1 MKRDGFALVMA
12 IGMLVVIAT
21 IMALAIQL
29 NSHTSKRV
37 IDDYIK
43 NQAQLYAKNGAEFAI
58 YKISKEFNSSKD
70 PCSIRNIN
78 TKLDGIYDLNITLS
92 YAFSDHNKTQTCGND
107 NTNKLNIYIPNL
119 MDANGSREYGYV
131 KIDVFVNTNTS
142 DVTTEAIKIYKSYL
156 EDITP
161 YLK

>member
-1 MKRDGFALVMA
+1 LRRDGFALIMA
-12 IGMLVVIAT
+12 LGMLVVIAT

-29 NSHTSKRV
+29 SSHTSKRV
-37 IDDYIK
+37 VDDYIK

-58 YKISKEFNSSKD
+58 YKISKDFNSSQ
-70 PCSIRNIN
+70 PCSIKSIN
-78 TKLDGIYDLNITLS
+78 TNIDGIYDLNITLS
-92 YAFSDHNKTQTCGND
+92 YAFSDHNITQACD
-107 NTNKLNIYIPNL
+107 NNGTHTLDL

-131 KIDVFVNTNTS
+131 RIDVFVDTNRS
-142 DVTTEAIKIYKSYL
+142 GVTTEAISVYKSYL

>member
-1 MKRDGFALVMA
+1 MKRDGFALIMA
-12 IGMLVVIAT
+12 LGMLVVIAT

-29 NSHTSKRV
+29 SSHTSKRV
-37 IDDYIK
+37 VDDYIK

-70 PCSIRNIN
+70 PCSIKSIN
-78 TKLDGIYDLNITLS
+78 TNIDGIYDLNITLS

-107 NTNKLNIYIPNL
+107 NTNKLDIYTSEL

-131 KIDVFVNTNTS
+131 KIDVFVDTNRS
-142 DVTTEAIKIYKSYL
+142 GVTTEAIRIYKSYL